1 MVGLPKSLSMRIPSQ
16 RVALPVWTRLTARAL
31 PLPLMNLILRRLIV
45 AIRREHPDLLD
56 RMGTHASAC
65 FLIDPIDLPML
76 FLVRPAGPVPVS
88 CLRRP
93 AACIWDARIAG
104 PIAVLLAMING
115 ALDGDALFF
124 SREIVIEGS
133 TDAVLAMRNAID
145 AAEIDLVSEMTALW
159 GPLRPLG
166 EDAAQVVFPILER
179 LSGLG
184 LTRQR
189 VHTG

>member
-1 MVGLPKSLSMRIPSQ
+1 MEIPSK
-16 RVALPVWTRLTARAL
+16 RVVLPAWIGLTVRAL
-31 PLPLMNLILRRLIV
+31 PLPLMNLTLRRLIV
-45 AIRREHPDLLD
+45 AIRRGHPDLLD

-65 FLIDPIDLPML
+65 FLIDPLDLPIL
-76 FLVRPAGPVPVS
+76 FLVRPANPAPVT

-93 AACIWDARIAG
+93 TACIWDARIAG
-104 PIAVLLAMING
+104 PIAALLAMING

-145 AAEIDLVSEMTALW
+145 AAEIDLVSEITALW
-159 GPLRPLG
+159 GPLRPFA
-166 EDAAQVVFPILER
+166 EDAAEVVLPILER

-189 VHTG
+189 IQTG